1 MYSHRL
7 TICTPVSLISRA
19 NSIAR
24 SMDPD
29 VGGANSFSS
38 VQATKAGGTYSIC
51 DTWVREN
58 FYLQA
63 PQLLS
68 NPSLLHQIVVA
79 DYTSRWP
86 DLIAPSL
93 EDCTSFLSSSKVILS
108 VRDSR
113 TLEEILAP
121 EDFTLV
127 PPPLMEI

>member
-7 TICTPVSLISRA
+7 TICTPLSLVSQA

-29 VGGANSFSS
+29 VGGAESFSS
-38 VQATKAGGTYSIC
+38 VQATKAGVIYSVC
-51 DTWVREN
+51 DTWGRESFFN
-58 FYLQA
+58 QA
-63 PQLLS
+63 SILLS
-68 NPSLLHQIVVA
+68 DPSLLHQICQA

-93 EDCTSFLSSSKVILS
+93 EDCASFLSSSKVILS

-121 EDFTLV
+121 EDFPLV
-127 PPPLMEI
+127 PPPSQEI

>member
-7 TICTPVSLISRA
+7 TICTPISLIPQA

-29 VGGANSFSS
+29 VGGSESFSS
-38 VQATKAGGTYSIC
+38 VQASRAGVIYFIC
-51 DTWVREN
+51 DTWVRES
-58 FYLQA
+58 FFTQA
-63 PQLLS
+63 SILLS
-68 NPSLLHQIVVA
+68 DPSLLHQICQA

-93 EDCTSFLSSSKVILS
+93 EDCASFLSSSKVILS

-127 PPPLMEI
+127 PPPSQEI